1 MYSSALFFV
10 VLFFLTAHLCCKQ
23 VSISEQIRAKQHTR
37 AFSPLPPHPL
47 ACKEWIQKNGIMFA
61 EKSRTGDPLQHMR
74 TVRTVREVNTSVCFY
89 VYSRGRARHVGG
101 RTCHLLGP
109 QTPLYSWS
117 ELWLPDSGARRRNL
131 TGTSSRRLE
140 KVVQYG
146 AS

>member
-1 MYSSALFFV
+1 MHRSALLFV
-10 VLFFLTAHLCCKQ
+10 ILFFLAAHLCCKQ
-23 VSISEQIRAKQHTR
+23 DSISEQIRAKQHTR

-89 VYSRGRARHVGG
+89 SRGRARHVGG

-109 QTPLYSWS
+109 QTPIYSWS
-117 ELWLPDSGARRRNL
+117 ELRLPDNRARGRNL
-131 TGTSSRRLE
+131 PGT
-140 KVVQYG
+140 K
-146 AS
+146 